1 MRSAARAVEARREN
15 DAKRAADAQVQEQ
28 RAVAPAGAPQDAGI
42 SGPATDATDRG
53 LGIDALAVAGFRHLK
68 RLRGEGKGQEEEG
81 GERKGGEVRSTG
93 GLAQPGTET
102 C

>member
-1 MRSAARAVEARREN
+1 M
-15 DAKRAADAQVQEQ
+15 
-28 RAVAPAGAPQDAGI
+28 
-42 SGPATDATDRG
+42 DATDRG